1 MTMGEFLRSLREQKQ
16 WKQPE
21 AAQQIAIEQ
30 SYLSK
35 LENNKAVPSTDIF
48 QRLQQVYG
56 FTVEQLT
63 NELGHEELTKLK
75 DIVSI
80 REFVNNTR
88 KQNTRSQRRLMV
100 GAVIMLMLGALLFAF
115 GIAMK
120 DNREVFFIYES
131 KGVIK
136 QEESL
141 NLFASMPEYHE
152 FLATME
158 IESRRNYLKTS
169 PLFPRLDYDQSL
181 DSEYRGNFYD
191 VAVEGGHRRYNR
203 VGADGRKNPQPFY
216 LGVSFGFM
224 FIVGGLALFY
234 TSRRW

>member
-88 KQNTRSQRRLMV
+88 QAKYPQPTSVNGGSCDYADVGRFVIRLWHSDERQQRSVLHLR
-100 GAVIMLMLGALLFAF
+100 
-115 GIAMK
+115 
-120 DNREVFFIYES
+120 
-131 KGVIK
+131 
-136 QEESL
+136 
-141 NLFASMPEYHE
+141 
-152 FLATME
+152 
-158 IESRRNYLKTS
+158 IE
-169 PLFPRLDYDQSL
+169 
-181 DSEYRGNFYD
+181 RGN
-191 VAVEGGHRRYNR
+191 
-203 VGADGRKNPQPFY
+203 
-216 LGVSFGFM
+216 
-224 FIVGGLALFY
+224 
-234 TSRRW
+234 